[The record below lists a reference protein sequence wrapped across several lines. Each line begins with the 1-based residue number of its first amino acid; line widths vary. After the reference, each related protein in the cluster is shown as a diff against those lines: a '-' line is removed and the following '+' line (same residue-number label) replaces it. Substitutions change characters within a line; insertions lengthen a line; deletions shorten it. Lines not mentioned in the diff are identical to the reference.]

1 MEYGIKS
8 HLGMGL
14 TPQASIENNQIYEF
28 KRDSWLAKKALPE
41 KVELIVTTV
50 LHVNENSVRCAL

>member
-1 MEYGIKS
+1 
-8 HLGMGL
+8 MGL